1 MSNTNLNL
9 SLTAAVLIKETLS
22 NQSLIVQ
29 IVTHLTRTYQMYVVN
44 CDKMCKYI
52 MLTDHITHQ

>member
-1 MSNTNLNL
+1 MPPPIMSNTNLNL
-9 SLTAAVLIKETLS
+9 
-22 NQSLIVQ
+22 SLIVQ